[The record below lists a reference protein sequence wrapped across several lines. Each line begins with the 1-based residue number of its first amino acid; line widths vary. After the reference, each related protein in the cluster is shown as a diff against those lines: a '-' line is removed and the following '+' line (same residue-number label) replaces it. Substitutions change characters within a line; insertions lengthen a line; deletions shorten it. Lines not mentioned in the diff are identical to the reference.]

1 MKIRQRLT
9 LTLSFAV
16 SIILIILSVI
26 VYFFSKAFHEN
37 EFYGQLERRLFLT
50 EKYFLERDKLS
61 TGDSRSILEDFLQK
75 LPNEQEWVV
84 QSIDALPAHLQ
95 KHLTQDISQYKTGN
109 YFHFKE
115 KDNHGVAAKYHID
128 GHTHFVVV
136 TAQDVFGQ
144 SKLRNLIRIMW
155 TTIPIAIL
163 LIALIVWRMT
173 SNALHP
179 LEENIDHALQIT
191 ASKMSAR
198 LKLPKQRDEI
208 YDFVFIFN
216 DLLSRLEKS
225 FNAQKAFI
233 SNASHEIRNPLT
245 VISGEAEVA
254 LASTRDIAS
263 YQASLKTIL
272 KAADRLNELT
282 NHLLSIARMT
292 EESKI
297 ISPEKISI
305 TRLFQ
310 GIKKEFQL
318 TSDNKQIKWPDMIKD
333 YDQIFIEGSLL
344 LLQSAFRNIIDNAL
358 KYSDDKPIGISLT
371 VGSNRVQISIT
382 DQGMGI
388 PEEELPFITAPL
400 YRAKNARRFP
410 GHGIGLPLVES
421 IISIHG
427 GSMDIVS
434 QIDTGT
440 TVTVQLP
447 KYNPLANS

>member
-26 VYFFSKAFHEN
+26 VYFFSKEFHEN
-37 EFYGQLERRLFLT
+37 EFYDQLEKRLFLT

-61 TGDSRSILEDFLQK
+61 AIDTRSILEDFLQK
-75 LPNEQEWVV
+75 LPQEQEWVV
-84 QSIDALPAHLQ
+84 QSIDSLPKHLQ
-95 KHLTQDISQYKTGN
+95 AIVEEGN
-109 YFHFKE
+109 SHFNAGNFFHFK
-115 KDNHGVAAKYHID
+115 DRDHQGVSAMYRI
-128 GHTHFVVV
+128 GGQTYIVVV
-136 TAQDVFGQ
+136 TAKDVFGQ
-144 SKLRNLIRIMW
+144 SKLNNLIRIMW
-155 TTIPIAIL
+155 TTIPVAIL

-173 SNALHP
+173 SSALHP

-198 LKLPKQRDEI
+198 LKLPNQRDEI
-208 YDFVFIFN
+208 YDFVIIFN

-254 LASTRDIAS
+254 LTSTRDIAS
-263 YQASLKTIL
+263 YQASLQTIL
-272 KAADRLNELT
+272 TAADRLNELT

-318 TSDNKQIKWPDMIKD
+318 SSDTKQIKWPDVTRD

-344 LLQSAFRNIIDNAL
+344 LLQAAFRNIIDNAL
-358 KYSDDKPIGISLT
+358 KYSDDKSIGISLT

-388 PEEELPFITAPL
+388 PEEELPFITTPL

-410 GHGIGLPLVES
+410 GHGIGLPLVDS

-427 GSMDIVS
+427 GSMDIAS

-447 KYNPLANS
+447 KYSPSTNS